1 MSPQT
6 IEKLTKSPEGQELV
20 TFLVSE
26 IRKLDR
32 VSDIMLA
39 DDRELAVE
47 LLARQRASQRLATIL
62 KPFLEQQQEQV
73 EPEREPSIYYDH
85 LSSNNKPHA
94 KST

>member
-1 MSPQT
+1 MSPQA

-20 TFLVSE
+20 TFLVNE

-32 VSDIMLA
+32 VSDIIFA

-47 LLARQRASQRLATIL
+47 LLARQRASQILATIL
-62 KPFLEQQQEQV
+62 KPFLSKKQEQV
-73 EPEREPSIYYDH
+73 EPEREPDIYYDH
-85 LSSNNKPHA
+85 LSSNQKPHA